1 MTDYR
6 TEDGHPAEVRRRSG
20 MGGVIGMIILAAI
33 VIIGILF
40 ATGFFSARV
49 TESGSLPSISV
60 KADEG
65 SLPAIDVD
73 SKEVVV
79 GTKKTTIEVPTVET
93 KTETID
99 VPVVGVKD

>member
-1 MTDYR
+1 MADFR
-6 TEDGHPAEVRRRSG
+6 PADEHPATARRTSG
-20 MGGVIGMIILAAI
+20 GARTVWIILLVALAL
-33 VIIGILF
+33 VALLF

-49 TESGSLPSISV
+49 TDEGELPSISV

-65 SLPAIDVD
+65 RLPEVDVD

-93 KTETID
+93 KKETID